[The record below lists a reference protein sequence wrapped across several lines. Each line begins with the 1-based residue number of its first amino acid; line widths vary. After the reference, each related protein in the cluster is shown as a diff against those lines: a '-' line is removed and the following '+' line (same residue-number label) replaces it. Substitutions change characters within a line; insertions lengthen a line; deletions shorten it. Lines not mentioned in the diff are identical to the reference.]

1 MQQDLEDKKN
11 EIIIEGL
18 EKKIKDHEGTLEK
31 KDFILQ
37 TMEGSLVEAQ
47 AEIARLNS
55 ELSMEKKNFEAKL
68 EAEDE
73 KNSNLRKSL
82 KELQEKCVDF
92 GNQCLQRLKQVF
104 NSIGASADKFSPS
117 VENLP
122 ETFEH
127 IEGEVDALD
136 EVIASRGTAA
146 AFMKSGCTH
155 GNIVNRPNFSLS
167 PADLIDIPSLAQSI
181 GNRFI
186 TQIWVKGGRKMAGDE
201 ARSHLKPVKT
211 CACYFT
217 FFLNSA
223 LLSYRFNMYRMTM
236 LRNNEPKLD
245 R

>member
-18 EKKIKDHEGTLEK
+18 EKKIKDHEATLKK
-31 KDFILQ
+31 KDFLLQ
-37 TMEGSLVEAQ
+37 TMEGSLAEAQ
-47 AEIARLNS
+47 AKVARLNS
-55 ELSMEKKNFEAKL
+55 ELSMQKKNLEAKL
-68 EAEDE
+68 EAEAE
-73 KNSNLRKSL
+73 KNSNLRKPL
-82 KELQEKCVDF
+82 KELQEKCVNF

-104 NSIGASADKFSPS
+104 NSVGASGEKFSPS

-136 EVIASRGTAA
+136 EVIARHADFCALLASRGTAV

-167 PADLIDIPSLAQSI
+167 PADLIDILSLARSI

-186 TQIWVKGGRKMAGDE
+186 TQIWVKGGRKMAGNE
-201 ARSHLKPVKT
+201 ARSHLKPVKKICLLLYLLLEL
-211 CACYFT
+211 CASLIPF
-217 FFLNSA
+217 
-223 LLSYRFNMYRMTM
+223 
-236 LRNNEPKLD
+236 
-245 R
+245 

>member
-11 EIIIEGL
+11 EVIIEGL
-18 EKKIKDHEGTLEK
+18 EKKIKDHEATLEK
-31 KDFILQ
+31 KDFVLQ
-37 TMEGSLVEAQ
+37 TMEGSLAEAH

-68 EAEDE
+68 EAEAE

-104 NSIGASADKFSPS
+104 NSVGASAEKFSPS

-136 EVIASRGTAA
+136 EVIAGHADFCALLASRGTAV
-146 AFMKSGCTH
+146 AFMKSGCEH
-155 GNIVNRPNFSLS
+155 GKIVNRPNFSLS
-167 PADLIDIPSLAQSI
+167 PTDLIDIPSLARSI

-201 ARSHLKPVKT
+201 ARSHLKPVKNL
-211 CACYFT
+211 C
-217 FFLNSA
+217 
-223 LLSYRFNMYRMTM
+223 LLLYLLLELCTSLIPF
-236 LRNNEPKLD
+236 
-245 R
+245 